1 MSNSA
6 WNEPVVVVSGT
17 PIAQPRR
24 PQWPWEQPG
33 RIKRSRDFLREYICE
48 RYLVRVFDETARY
61 IRRYGV
67 GYNFVRED
75 EATFVVRASCLAP
88 TNRAW
93 VCNFGN
99 TEADFILFFGFR
111 DRENPSLEF
120 CLVLPL
126 SRFRDRDK
134 ITILDDGYHIRG
146 YREFW
151 IGDEKL
157 AEMQTVM
164 DAIRSRNSEVLER
177 YLPRPPR

>member
-6 WNEPVVVVSGT
+6 WDEPVVVGG
-17 PIAQPRR
+17 PRIAQPRR
-24 PQWPWEQPG
+24 PQWPWEQPEHIQ
-33 RIKRSRDFLREYICE
+33 RHRDFLREYICE
-48 RYLVRVFDETARY
+48 VYLVRVFDETARY
-61 IRRYGV
+61 IRRYRV

-75 EATFVVRASCLAP
+75 EGTFIVRASCLAP
-88 TNRAW
+88 TNRSW

-99 TEADFILFFGFR
+99 TEADFILFFGFK

-134 ITILDDGYHIRG
+134 ITILDDGYHIKG

-151 IGDEKL
+151 VEDEKL
-157 AEMQTVM
+157 AEMRIVM

-177 YLPRPPR
+177 YLPRPLR

>member
-111 DRENPSLEF
+111 DRENPVWNFVWF
-120 CLVLPL
+120 CLC
-126 SRFRDRDK
+126 RDLGTGTK
-134 ITILDDGYHIRG
+134 SQSWTMGIILEDTGSFG
-146 YREFW
+146 
-151 IGDEKL
+151 L
-157 AEMQTVM
+157 VM
-164 DAIRSRNSEVLER
+164 RS
-177 YLPRPPR
+177 LPRCKQ